1 MTAYRWAGRI
11 ARIAAIVL
19 LSAGAVRAERLQL
32 VTGDDYAPFTGQ
44 TLPKRGLAT
53 EIVQTALREMGH
65 ESTVTF
71 RPWKRGY
78 AETLSGRYF
87 ATFPYGKNETR
98 EAEFF
103 YSKPLYIFGLYFFA
117 RADSDVEFKEDKDLQ
132 GQKVCMPLG
141 FNPVRVNQRD
151 LCITILDS
159 LELLDLV
166 LFSPMFRGVLMDL
179 FLREA
184 TERIGAD
191 DALARID
198 ALLDWPSFLPILK
211 RGLGRSGVG
220 PHGYDPL
227 VLFRC
232 LLIGQWHGLSDP
244 KPERALKVR
253 LDFMI
258 FCGLDLHAPVPDE
271 TTHCRFR
278 NALVRGGV
286 YDDLLAEVCRQI
298 EDYGLKLKA
307 ADAAII
313 DATLVESAAR
323 PRTHIDA
330 PEDRAEGDAPD
341 DPKMHFSA
349 DPDARRV
356 RKGSRSTLGCKAF
369 VRTDEEGFVDKVHTT
384 PANQAESPQ
393 SETMIEGASAQR
405 VPADKACASKANRA
419 SLHGKH
425 RDGILRKAARNRPLR
440 ASEKRFNKLI
450 SKRRFRVEQCFG
462 TMKRLFGLHRA
473 RYFGVARTHAQLA
486 MAAIGQNLLKAANK
500 ITLNPQT
507 LAIA

>member
-1 MTAYRWAGRI
+1 
-11 ARIAAIVL
+11 
-19 LSAGAVRAERLQL
+19 
-32 VTGDDYAPFTGQ
+32 
-44 TLPKRGLAT
+44 
-53 EIVQTALREMGH
+53 
-65 ESTVTF
+65 
-71 RPWKRGY
+71 
-78 AETLSGRYF
+78 
-87 ATFPYGKNETR
+87 
-98 EAEFF
+98 
-103 YSKPLYIFGLYFFA
+103 
-117 RADSDVEFKEDKDLQ
+117 
-132 GQKVCMPLG
+132 
-141 FNPVRVNQRD
+141 
-151 LCITILDS
+151 
-159 LELLDLV
+159 
-166 LFSPMFRGVLMDL
+166 MDL

-286 YDDLLAEVCRQI
+286 YDDLLAEVCRRI

-330 PEDRAEGDAPD
+330 PEDRAEGEAPD

-349 DPDARRV
+349 DPDARWV
-356 RKGSRSTLGCKAF
+356 KKGSRSTLGYKAF

-384 PANQAESPQ
+384 PANQAESPRF
-393 SETMIEGASAQR
+393 ETMIEGASAQR
-405 VPADKACASKANRA
+405 VLADKACASKANRA
-419 SLHGKH
+419 GLHGKH
-425 RDGILRKAARNRPLR
+425 RDGVLRKAARNRPLR

-486 MAAIGQNLLKAANK
+486 LAAIGQNLLRAANK